1 MKKLFLCL
9 CGILASCV
17 LCGAIFAINIFANQ
31 QLFSA
36 YFEGNIH
43 FFRGI
48 VLCKNDCQKDWR
60 DNAEQFLLEVP
71 KITYHSLMDNR
82 AYNESPLTL
91 TMRDNKIIGYANN
104 PCENLG
110 KNLLYE
116 RVIARFFNDTYK
128 PKKIFR
134 ANEIDI
140 IAHKG
145 KLFSFEIGTYDWV
158 NKKPLKPSQ
167 YTTAQC
173 AIIVFNNKEAIKL
186 DLIQS
191 IVELYGPIPHL
202 QYEFNNENDIES
214 IKQKMQNANKYYV
227 EVVLRKEIDSQTTY
241 FKGRWFFGDWDKEY

>member
-1 MKKLFLCL
+1 
-9 CGILASCV
+9 
-17 LCGAIFAINIFANQ
+17 
-31 QLFSA
+31 
-36 YFEGNIH
+36 
-43 FFRGI
+43 
-48 VLCKNDCQKDWR
+48 
-60 DNAEQFLLEVP
+60 
-71 KITYHSLMDNR
+71 MDNR

-128 PKKIFR
+128 PKKIFTT
-134 ANEIDI
+134 NEYYSSVR
-140 IAHKG
+140 KG
-145 KLFSFEIGTYDWV
+145 ELFSFEIGTYDWV
-158 NKKPLKPSQ
+158 NKKPLRPSQ

-173 AIIVFNNKEAIKL
+173 AIIVFDNKEAIKL
-186 DLIQS
+186 DFIQN
-191 IVELYGPIPHL
+191 IGALEYGAIPHL

-241 FKGRWFFGDWDKEY
+241 FKGRWFFGDWSGNVK